1 MGDVVGMELRMA
13 RVRAMGFDDRRGGG
27 GGGGGEGGLGVA
39 WDRIG
44 EEGLTILNAMVS
56 TELFR

>member
-27 GGGGGEGGLGVA
+27 RGGGGGGVGVA